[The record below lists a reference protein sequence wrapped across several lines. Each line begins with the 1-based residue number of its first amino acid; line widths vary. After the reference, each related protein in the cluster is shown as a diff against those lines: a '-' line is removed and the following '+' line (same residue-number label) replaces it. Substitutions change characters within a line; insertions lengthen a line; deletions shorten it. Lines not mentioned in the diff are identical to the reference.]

1 MIHHFS
7 DFSAMAYS
15 RELPEELQ
23 QIIDEGAAGNKE
35 YARQKQRNLHHFK
48 TYLEE
53 VEKVTES
60 IEELVKKPEKFE
72 GFVKKYF
79 YGIEVAEVEKDK
91 KSGKLTKTGRM
102 TLPSMGYSKN
112 IKASLFM
119 VFKTDFKVVRIKNS
133 RTSFL

>member
-1 MIHHFS
+1 
-7 DFSAMAYS
+7 MASS
-15 RELPEELQ
+15 RKLPEEVQ
-23 QIIDEGAAGNKE
+23 QKIDEGAAGNKE

-60 IEELVKKPEKFE
+60 IDELVKKPEEFE
-72 GFVKKYF
+72 SYVKNYF

-91 KSGKLTKTGRM
+91 MSGKLTKTGRM
-102 TLPSMGYSKN
+102 VLPSMGYSKN

-119 VFKTDFKVVRIKNS
+119 VFKTDFKVVRIKIC